1 MKIERLT
8 ENKIRIIINSS
19 DFNLDS
25 LDAKTIMANAVERS
39 GFFTYI
45 LEKAKDEVGFN
56 TDGCRLLIEAFSTSD
71 DVLVFTITKYL
82 VETASNKILSPSKIS
97 LKVKRKSLNINC
109 KHALYK
115 INSFD
120 EFCDFCECLDKEYR
134 FDIKKLSKNTYLYLY
149 NNTYYLLMKNT
160 NLDDNALKNFYS
172 ISSEFLSAV
181 HYSSSF
187 ESKLLEHGKLIIKG
201 NAILTGVKFFSKKRV
216 S

>member
-25 LDAKTIMANAVERS
+25 LDAKTIMASAVERS

-97 LKVKRKSLNINC
+97 LKVKRKSLNVNC
-109 KHALYK
+109 V
-115 INSFD
+115 SP
-120 EFCDFCECLDKEYR
+120 
-134 FDIKKLSKNTYLYLY
+134 
-149 NNTYYLLMKNT
+149 
-160 NLDDNALKNFYS
+160 
-172 ISSEFLSAV
+172 V
-181 HYSSSF
+181 YSS
-187 ESKLLEHGKLIIKG
+187 
-201 NAILTGVKFFSKKRV
+201 
-216 S
+216 